1 MKICRRLK
9 MKIKV
14 RTMKECPETCP
25 YVRVSEDVGLTE
37 DGKPTTFFT
46 CENTNICQNLIN
58 HLRKQNKLKE
68 ED

>member
-1 MKICRRLK
+1 MKIE
-9 MKIKV
+9 V
-14 RTMKECPETCP
+14 RTMKECPEICP
-25 YVRVSEDVGLTE
+25 YVRVYEDVGLTE

-58 HLRKQNKLKE
+58 HLRKQKKLKE